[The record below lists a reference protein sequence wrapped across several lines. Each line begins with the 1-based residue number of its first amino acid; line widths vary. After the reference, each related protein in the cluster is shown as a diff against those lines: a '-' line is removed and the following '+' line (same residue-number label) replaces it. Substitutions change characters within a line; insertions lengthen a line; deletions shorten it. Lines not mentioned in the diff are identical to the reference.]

1 MSTNGYLPSAPV
13 KLKAPYVEPHHKI
26 SIEVTQEQIPVV
38 MTEAQK
44 MYSMC
49 FEPSGIHRSAEAIA
63 HSQINDEKPLR
74 LFVTRHGGVIINPKI
89 NRHTNAI
96 MLKTEGCMSFPDKQ
110 PVPVERFYKIEAEY
124 QTIDDGKLT
133 EKRNIKLKG
142 LEAQIWQ
149 HEIDHMNGKYV

>member
-1 MSTNGYLPSAPV
+1 MQSKYVAP
-13 KLKAPYVEPHHKI
+13 HSKI
-26 SIEVTQEQIPVV
+26 SVEVSDEHIPFL
-38 MTEAQK
+38 MTEAKK
-44 MYSMC
+44 MCAMC

-74 LFVTRHGGVIINPKI
+74 FFVTRHEGVIINPKI

-96 MLKTEGCMSFPDKQ
+96 MLKTEGCMSFPDRQ
-110 PVPVERFYKIEAEY
+110 AVPVERFYKIEAEY

-142 LEAQIWQ
+142 LESQIWQ